1 MPDYSPL
8 STHWPDTAQEYIDMP
23 VSLSF
28 DKERTDVP
36 VAVDWHLISSD
47 EDPMTFQLVRLLYC
61 KSKVQAVVFSSD
73 TGDWFFHPWVE
84 IEERALSNDAD
95 THWLQ
100 FGVRSNDTLYWAFTN
115 LEHVL
120 KLDTAT
126 MEFSVS
132 ELPPYLKG
140 LQGCHLVVGE
150 TKDGALCIV
159 FCIGGSIFVSMNRAD
174 DDGVVRCVLRSV
186 DYEADANPPEDIDTL
201 QAMSIVD
208 GFVYLV
214 TSEMVLALCLE
225 TMKLEKLFPRSFRA
239 RHFHPYIMAWPPSL
253 VGNYGSFA
261 LIQDG
266 VDNA

>member
-1 MPDYSPL
+1 MS
-8 STHWPDTAQEYIDMP
+8 
-23 VSLSF
+23 
-28 DKERTDVP
+28 
-36 VAVDWHLISSD
+36 
-47 EDPMTFQLVRLLYC
+47 FQLVWLRYC

-95 THWLQ
+95 THGLQ

-150 TKDGALCIV
+150 T
-159 FCIGGSIFVSMNRAD
+159 
-174 DDGVVRCVLRSV
+174 
-186 DYEADANPPEDIDTL
+186 
-201 QAMSIVD
+201 
-208 GFVYLV
+208 
-214 TSEMVLALCLE
+214 
-225 TMKLEKLFPRSFRA
+225 
-239 RHFHPYIMAWPPSL
+239 
-253 VGNYGSFA
+253 
-261 LIQDG
+261 
-266 VDNA
+266 

>member
-73 TGDWFFHPWVE
+73 TGYWFFHSWVE

-126 MEFSVS
+126 SS
-132 ELPPYLKG
+132 
-140 LQGCHLVVGE
+140 
-150 TKDGALCIV
+150 
-159 FCIGGSIFVSMNRAD
+159 
-174 DDGVVRCVLRSV
+174 
-186 DYEADANPPEDIDTL
+186 
-201 QAMSIVD
+201 
-208 GFVYLV
+208 
-214 TSEMVLALCLE
+214 
-225 TMKLEKLFPRSFRA
+225 LFLSS
-239 RHFHPYIMAWPPSL
+239 HHT
-253 VGNYGSFA
+253 
-261 LIQDG
+261 
-266 VDNA
+266 